1 MRLLA
6 IDYGDKRLGLA
17 LSDGLGLTVRPLMTI
32 ERTPKERSFQRI
44 SALIEEY
51 AVETVV
57 VGIPLRLDGSIGD
70 AAIRV
75 GRFMDELRAQV
86 ACPVVGWDEKLTSFE
101 AEDRM
106 RAAGLSPAERKA
118 RVDQYAAMV
127 LLEDYI
133 NSR

>member
-17 LSDGLGLTVRPLMTI
+17 LSDELGLTVRPLATI
-32 ERTPKERSFQRI
+32 ERAPKERSFQRI
-44 SALIEEY
+44 STLIEEHG
-51 AVETVV
+51 VEVVV
-57 VGIPLRLDGSIGD
+57 VGIPLRLDGSAGD
-70 AAIRV
+70 AVAHV
-75 GRFMDELRAQV
+75 GRFMDELRTRI

-106 RAAGLSPAERKA
+106 RAAGLKPAARKA
-118 RVDQYAAMV
+118 QIDQYAAMV